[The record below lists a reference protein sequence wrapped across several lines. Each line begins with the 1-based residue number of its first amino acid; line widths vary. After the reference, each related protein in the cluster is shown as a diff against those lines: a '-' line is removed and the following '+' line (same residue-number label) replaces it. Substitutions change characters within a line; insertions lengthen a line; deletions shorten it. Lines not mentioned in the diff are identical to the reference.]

1 MVETNAARISGIG
14 RWSARV
20 AGAVLAGAALTALAL
35 PSVAQA
41 QAPEKVTLVLNWVP
55 TADHAAYYYAKQQ
68 GLYAKAGIDLSI
80 EVGRGSAL
88 SAQKVGSGGA
98 AFGVSDL
105 ATSLVAK
112 GKGADLAAVMIV
124 YANSPQGF
132 YWLKSSGI
140 AGPKDFAGRKIGNPP
155 GDAARIMWPAF
166 AKAVGLDPASVT
178 FVNITPQAKNA
189 ALKSRTV
196 DVISDFFNEHDTKVI
211 EMGEDLVHLPWKQ
224 VGLNPYGNAVIVNG
238 AFLQAKPAVVE
249 NFVKISQRAFA
260 QCVADFTPCLK
271 ALTEGVS
278 GLDEATQRRQ
288 WERIK
293 WLMTDSFTTEKGLG
307 WIDGDRLK
315 ADYELVQTY
324 IGLDKPFDPASV
336 FTTRFLDPAVKMDA
350 SKVKN

>member
-1 MVETNAARISGIG
+1 MMAKRIVIGSTYLGLVGGIVAAAIG
-14 RWSARV
+14 L
-20 AGAVLAGAALTALAL
+20 G
-35 PSVAQA
+35 PAQA
-41 QAPEKVTLVLNWVP
+41 QAPAEKVTLVLNWVP

-80 EVGRGSAL
+80 DVGRGSAL

-98 AFGVSDL
+98 AFGISDL
-105 ATSLVAK
+105 ATSLVAR
-112 GKGADLAAVMIV
+112 GKGADLVAVMVV

-140 AGPKDFAGRKIGNPP
+140 TGPKDFPGRKIGNPP

-166 AKAVGLDPASVT
+166 AKAVGIDPAAVN

-189 ALKSRTV
+189 ALKGRTV

-211 EMGEDLVHLPWKQ
+211 EMGDDLVHLPWKQ
-224 VGLNPYGNAVIVNG
+224 VGINPYGNAIVVNG
-238 AFLQAKPAVVE
+238 AFLQAKPAVVD
-249 NFVKISQRAFA
+249 NFVKISQAAFA
-260 QCVADFTPCLK
+260 KCVADFAPCLK

-278 GLDEATQRRQ
+278 GLDEATQLRQ

-293 WLMTDSFTTEKGLG
+293 WLMTDNFTTEKGLG
-307 WIDGDRLK
+307 WIDGARLK
-315 ADYELVQTY
+315 SDYDLVQTY
-324 IGLDKPFDPASV
+324 IGLDKPFDPATA
-336 FTTRFLDPAVKMDA
+336 FTTKFLDPAVKMDA

>member
-1 MVETNAARISGIG
+1 MAGFLERSTSAAAR
-14 RWSARV
+14 R
-20 AGAVLAGAALTALAL
+20 VLARRLAAGLGGLLAAAVVGFA
-35 PSVAQA
+35 PAQA
-41 QAPEKVTLVLNWVP
+41 QEKVTLVLNWVP

-88 SAQKVGSGGA
+88 SAQKVGAGGA
-98 AFGVSDL
+98 AFGISDL
-105 ATSLVAK
+105 ATSLVAR
-112 GKGADLAAVMIV
+112 GKGADLVAVMAV

-140 AGPKDFAGRKIGNPP
+140 SGPKDFPGRKIGNPP

-166 AKAVGLDPASVT
+166 AKAAGIEPGSVS

-189 ALKSRTV
+189 ALKGRTV
-196 DVISDFFNEHDTKVI
+196 DIISDFFNEHDTKVI
-211 EMGEDLVHLPWKQ
+211 EMGDDLVHLPWKQ
-224 VGLNPYGNAVIVNG
+224 IGLNPYGNAVIVNG
-238 AFLQAKPAVVE
+238 AFLQAKPAVVAS
-249 NFVKISQRAFA
+249 FVKISQAAFA
-260 QCVADFTPCLK
+260 ACVADFAPCLK

-307 WIDGDRLK
+307 WIDGARLK
-315 ADYELVQTY
+315 TDYDLVQTY
-324 IGLDKPFDPASV
+324 IGLDKPFDPATA
-336 FTTRFLDPAVKMDA
+336 FTTRFLDPAVRMDA